1 MASTPEALMPVAA
14 AKPQV
19 RLRAQV
25 VTEEYVV
32 ERKVLMIRA
41 NDSVARPEKSLYV
54 TAGAMFA
61 GLVGVFLF
69 AAPGGVIGAAAGA
82 LAGLLCAQ
90 HRPAA

>member
-1 MASTPEALMPVAA
+1 MPVAA

-19 RLRAQV
+19 RLRAQA

-41 NDSVARPEKSLYV
+41 NDSVVRRDKSLYV

-61 GLVGVFLF
+61 GLLGVFLF
-69 AAPGGVIGAAAGA
+69 AATGGVIGAAAGA
-82 LAGLLCAQ
+82 VAGLLFVQ

>member
-1 MASTPEALMPVAA
+1 MASTPEALMSVVA
-14 AKPQV
+14 AKPQARLCAQAV
-19 RLRAQV
+19 RAVR
-25 VTEEYVV
+25 E

-41 NDSVARPEKSLYV
+41 NDSAERPDKSLYV

-61 GLVGVFLF
+61 GLLGVFLF

-82 LAGLLCAQ
+82 VAGHLYAQ